1 MISGAVDR
9 ARDARIVRRAL
20 WAGLATWAAL
30 AAGLI
35 LALRVVGLGGRAGLV
50 VVMLALCLG
59 SAVSSLWLLLAF
71 LLDMFAGERVGR
83 QRQIWTAAV
92 VIFTMASPMFVLSVQ
107 GP

>member
-1 MISGAVDR
+1 MIGRVVDH

-20 WAGLATWAAL
+20 WAGLVTWMML

-35 LALRVVGLGGRAGLV
+35 LAVRVVGLGGREGLV

-59 SAVSSLWLLLAF
+59 SAVSSLWLLLAL
-71 LLDMFAGERVGR
+71 LLDGFAGERVGR
-83 QRQIWTAAV
+83 QRQIWTVAV
-92 VIFTMASPMFVLSVQ
+92 VIFTMASPMFVLSAQ